1 MYGVVEGL
9 MPEQEGR
16 SDKKGGWG
24 HINEKD
30 FAASQFCLTL
40 FSVTRMVRG
49 TWYYFCQNCRV
60 LYKMM
65 WEGKITFRIENI
77 LILF

>member
-1 MYGVVEGL
+1 MGWWKDLCQSKREEVTK
-9 MPEQEGR
+9 R
-16 SDKKGGWG
+16 GGWG

-40 FSVTRMVRG
+40 FSVTRMVIE